1 MGNLQAFFTST
12 KGQLLI
18 VLVILI
24 LFGIILFFGKNK
36 KMDAKV
42 LSISALLVA
51 LSTALSYVVL
61 FKAPYG
67 GSVTLFSILP
77 IVLAGYFFNVRIG
90 LIVGMAVGFLNLLL
104 NPYIVHPIQL
114 LLDYPLAFGALGLG
128 GILKKRGEYSIIGVL
143 WISILARYFC
153 AFLSGVVFFGAYAPK
168 GTAYRKLFL
177 ITYTLHLSMK
187 NASKVEYE
195 STFEAFFLFQYFF
208 NYCISS
214 RKSLFGKRL
223 SHLISVLCI

>member
-67 GSVTLFSILP
+67 G
-77 IVLAGYFFNVRIG
+77 R
-90 LIVGMAVGFLNLLL
+90 
-104 NPYIVHPIQL
+104 
-114 LLDYPLAFGALGLG
+114 
-128 GILKKRGEYSIIGVL
+128 
-143 WISILARYFC
+143 
-153 AFLSGVVFFGAYAPK
+153 
-168 GTAYRKLFL
+168 
-177 ITYTLHLSMK
+177 
-187 NASKVEYE
+187 
-195 STFEAFFLFQYFF
+195 
-208 NYCISS
+208 
-214 RKSLFGKRL
+214 
-223 SHLISVLCI
+223 

>member
-128 GILKKRGEYSIIGVL
+128 GILKKRESIP
-143 WISILARYFC
+143 SSAYF
-153 AFLSGVVFFGAYAPK
+153 G
-168 GTAYRKLFL
+168 
-177 ITYTLHLSMK
+177 
-187 NASKVEYE
+187 
-195 STFEAFFLFQYFF
+195 
-208 NYCISS
+208 
-214 RKSLFGKRL
+214 
-223 SHLISVLCI
+223 

>member
-24 LFGIILFFGKNK
+24 LFGIILFFGKNN

-168 GTAYRKLFL
+168 GFNPVTWSLVY
-177 ITYTLHLSMK
+177 
-187 NASKVEYE
+187 NASYLSVEGIM
-195 STFEAFFLFQYFF
+195 TTVLLFVP
-208 NYCISS
+208 II
-214 RKSLFGKRL
+214 RHTLARL
-223 SHLISVLCI
+223 KNSI

>member
-153 AFLSGVVFFGAYAPK
+153 AFLSGVVFFGAYAPQ
-168 GTAYRKLFL
+168 GFNPVTWSLVY
-177 ITYTLHLSMK
+177 
-187 NASKVEYE
+187 NASYLSVEGIM
-195 STFEAFFLFQYFF
+195 TTVLLFVP
-208 NYCISS
+208 II
-214 RKSLFGKRL
+214 RHTLARL
-223 SHLISVLCI
+223 KDSI

>member
-128 GILKKRGEYSIIGVL
+128 GILKKKGEYSIIGVL

-168 GTAYRKLFL
+168 GFSPVTWSLVY
-177 ITYTLHLSMK
+177 
-187 NASKVEYE
+187 NASYLSVEGIMTTVLLFVPIIRHTLARLKE
-195 STFEAFFLFQYFF
+195 S
-208 NYCISS
+208 I
-214 RKSLFGKRL
+214 
-223 SHLISVLCI
+223 

>member
-153 AFLSGVVFFGAYAPK
+153 AFLSGEVFFGAYAPK
-168 GTAYRKLFL
+168 GFNPVTWSLVY
-177 ITYTLHLSMK
+177 
-187 NASKVEYE
+187 NASYLSVEGIM
-195 STFEAFFLFQYFF
+195 TTVLLFVP
-208 NYCISS
+208 II
-214 RKSLFGKRL
+214 RHTLARL
-223 SHLISVLCI
+223 KNSI

>member
-114 LLDYPLAFGALGLG
+114 LLDYPLAFGALGASPSLSKAS
-128 GILKKRGEYSIIGVL
+128 IFSNKRFVC
-143 WISILARYFC
+143 F
-153 AFLSGVVFFGAYAPK
+153 
-168 GTAYRKLFL
+168 
-177 ITYTLHLSMK
+177 
-187 NASKVEYE
+187 SK
-195 STFEAFFLFQYFF
+195 SPQ
-208 NYCISS
+208 
-214 RKSLFGKRL
+214 
-223 SHLISVLCI
+223 

>member
-153 AFLSGVVFFGAYAPK
+153 AFLSGVVFFGAYASK
-168 GTAYRKLFL
+168 GFNPVTWSLVY
-177 ITYTLHLSMK
+177 
-187 NASKVEYE
+187 NASYLSVEGIM
-195 STFEAFFLFQYFF
+195 TTVLLFVP
-208 NYCISS
+208 II
-214 RKSLFGKRL
+214 RHTLARL
-223 SHLISVLCI
+223 KDSI

>member
-36 KMDAKV
+36 KMYAKV

-114 LLDYPLAFGALGLG
+114 L
-128 GILKKRGEYSIIGVL
+128 
-143 WISILARYFC
+143 
-153 AFLSGVVFFGAYAPK
+153 
-168 GTAYRKLFL
+168 
-177 ITYTLHLSMK
+177 
-187 NASKVEYE
+187 
-195 STFEAFFLFQYFF
+195 
-208 NYCISS
+208 
-214 RKSLFGKRL
+214 
-223 SHLISVLCI
+223 

>member
-67 GSVTLFSILP
+67 GSVPLF
-77 IVLAGYFFNVRIG
+77 
-90 LIVGMAVGFLNLLL
+90 
-104 NPYIVHPIQL
+104 
-114 LLDYPLAFGALGLG
+114 
-128 GILKKRGEYSIIGVL
+128 
-143 WISILARYFC
+143 
-153 AFLSGVVFFGAYAPK
+153 
-168 GTAYRKLFL
+168 
-177 ITYTLHLSMK
+177 
-187 NASKVEYE
+187 
-195 STFEAFFLFQYFF
+195 
-208 NYCISS
+208 
-214 RKSLFGKRL
+214 
-223 SHLISVLCI
+223 

>member
-67 GSVTLFSILP
+67 SSVTLFSILP
-77 IVLAGYFFNVRIG
+77 IVLA
-90 LIVGMAVGFLNLLL
+90 
-104 NPYIVHPIQL
+104 
-114 LLDYPLAFGALGLG
+114 
-128 GILKKRGEYSIIGVL
+128 
-143 WISILARYFC
+143 
-153 AFLSGVVFFGAYAPK
+153 
-168 GTAYRKLFL
+168 
-177 ITYTLHLSMK
+177 
-187 NASKVEYE
+187 
-195 STFEAFFLFQYFF
+195 
-208 NYCISS
+208 
-214 RKSLFGKRL
+214 
-223 SHLISVLCI
+223 

>member
-153 AFLSGVVFFGAYAPK
+153 AFLSGVVFFGAYATK
-168 GTAYRKLFL
+168 GFNPVTWYLV
-177 ITYTLHLSMK
+177 Y
-187 NASKVEYE
+187 NASYLSVEGIM
-195 STFEAFFLFQYFF
+195 TTVLLFVP
-208 NYCISS
+208 II
-214 RKSLFGKRL
+214 RHTLARL
-223 SHLISVLCI
+223 KDSI

>member
-77 IVLAGYFFNVRIG
+77 IVLAG
-90 LIVGMAVGFLNLLL
+90 MAVGFLNLLL

-168 GTAYRKLFL
+168 GFNPVTWSLVY
-177 ITYTLHLSMK
+177 
-187 NASKVEYE
+187 NASYLSVEGIM
-195 STFEAFFLFQYFF
+195 TTVLLFVP
-208 NYCISS
+208 II
-214 RKSLFGKRL
+214 RHTLARL
-223 SHLISVLCI
+223 KDSI

>member
-128 GILKKRGEYSIIGVL
+128 GILKKKGEYSIIGVL

-168 GTAYRKLFL
+168 GFNPGTWSLVY
-177 ITYTLHLSMK
+177 
-187 NASKVEYE
+187 NASYLSVEGIM
-195 STFEAFFLFQYFF
+195 TTVLLFVP
-208 NYCISS
+208 II
-214 RKSLFGKRL
+214 RHTLARL
-223 SHLISVLCI
+223 KDSI

>member
-104 NPYIVHPIQL
+104 NPYIVHPI
-114 LLDYPLAFGALGLG
+114 
-128 GILKKRGEYSIIGVL
+128 GVL

-168 GTAYRKLFL
+168 GFNPVTWSLVY
-177 ITYTLHLSMK
+177 
-187 NASKVEYE
+187 NASYLSVEGIMTTVLLFVPIIRHTLARLKE
-195 STFEAFFLFQYFF
+195 S
-208 NYCISS
+208 I
-214 RKSLFGKRL
+214 
-223 SHLISVLCI
+223 

>member
-153 AFLSGVVFFGAYAPK
+153 AFLSGVVFFGAYAPT
-168 GTAYRKLFL
+168 GFNPVTWSLVY
-177 ITYTLHLSMK
+177 
-187 NASKVEYE
+187 NASYLSVEGIM
-195 STFEAFFLFQYFF
+195 TTVLLFVP
-208 NYCISS
+208 II
-214 RKSLFGKRL
+214 RHTLARL
-223 SHLISVLCI
+223 KNSI